1 MKTNTQ
7 TTDASSLAVRD
18 EDLKSFMTGHPTNRK
33 RRQRPQV
40 TEPFAAITYAVARKM
55 WDCRVS
61 GAAWFLLIEL
71 DRLLF
76 GPGGENPLR
85 LTSRKLTSS
94 GLTSWTAN
102 RKLYQLERAG
112 LISVF
117 RQRGRCPV
125 ITPLWKNFGGARA
138 GIGSQKVD
146 RNGR

>member
-1 MKTNTQ
+1 MKTNKQ
-7 TTDASSLAVRD
+7 TTDASSLAIRG
-18 EDLKSFMTGHPTNRK
+18 EDLKSFLTSHPAARK

-40 TEPFAAITYAVARKM
+40 TEPFAAITYAVARKLR
-55 WDCRVS
+55 DCRVS

-85 LTSRKLTSS
+85 LTSRKLTTS
-94 GLTSWTAN
+94 GLTSWTTN

-125 ITPLWKNFGGARA
+125 ITPLWKNFGAARTVT
-138 GIGSQKVD
+138 GSPKVD
-146 RNGR
+146 RNDR